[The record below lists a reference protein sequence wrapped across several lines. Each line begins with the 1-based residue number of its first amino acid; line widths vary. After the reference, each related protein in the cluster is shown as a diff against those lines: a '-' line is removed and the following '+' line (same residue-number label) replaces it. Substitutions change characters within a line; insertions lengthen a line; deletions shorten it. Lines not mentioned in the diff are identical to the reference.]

1 MRRIMAVLFMLLV
14 LTLAAGAQHAAM
26 AFCTLDQT
34 VDFKTAKAG
43 DKISLHLARD
53 LVVEGKT
60 LMPHGTPLSAT
71 VVDVKDGNTVS
82 IVLDK
87 ATPKSGPEVP
97 LMGIIAAVATPPRD
111 LSDDPFFSMNHS
123 QQITQRL
130 GSDTDASSGSGS
142 SAAVESAT
150 LKGKT
155 NPRSSLQEDSS
166 GAIGIDGL
174 KLNWVLDKPP
184 ATTVLNAKK
193 KNFKLPR
200 GTEVLLRMAPPK
212 I

>member
-1 MRRIMAVLFMLLV
+1 MRRITAVSFILLLFS
-14 LTLAAGAQHAAM
+14 LAAGAQHAAL
-26 AFCTLDQT
+26 AFCALEQTL
-34 VDFKTAKAG
+34 DFKTAKAG
-43 DKISLHLARD
+43 DKITLRLARD
-53 LVVEGKT
+53 LELDGKI
-60 LMPHGTPLSAT
+60 LMARGTAVTAT
-71 VVDVKDGNTVS
+71 VVDARDGNVVS

-123 QQITQRL
+123 QQIAQSRS
-130 GSDTDASSGSGS
+130 SDTDASSGSGS

-150 LKGKT
+150 LKGKPV
-155 NPRSSLQEDSS
+155 PRSSLRENST
-166 GAIGIDGL
+166 GAIDIDGL
-174 KLNWVLDKPP
+174 KLEWVLDKPP
-184 ATTVLNAKK
+184 ATTVLNARK

-212 I
+212 A

>member
-71 VVDVKDGNTVS
+71 ILDVKDGNTVS

-130 GSDTDASSGSGS
+130 GSDTDATSGSGS

>member
-1 MRRIMAVLFMLLV
+1 MRRIMAVIFMLLV

-71 VVDVKDGNTVS
+71 ILDVKDGNTVS

-111 LSDDPFFSMNHS
+111 LSDDPFF
-123 QQITQRL
+123 
-130 GSDTDASSGSGS
+130 
-142 SAAVESAT
+142 
-150 LKGKT
+150 
-155 NPRSSLQEDSS
+155 P
-166 GAIGIDGL
+166 
-174 KLNWVLDKPP
+174 
-184 ATTVLNAKK
+184 
-193 KNFKLPR
+193 
-200 GTEVLLRMAPPK
+200 
-212 I
+212 